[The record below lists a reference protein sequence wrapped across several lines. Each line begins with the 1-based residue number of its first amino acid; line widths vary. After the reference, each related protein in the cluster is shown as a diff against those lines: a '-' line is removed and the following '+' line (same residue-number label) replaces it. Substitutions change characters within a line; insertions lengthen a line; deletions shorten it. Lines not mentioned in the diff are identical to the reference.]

1 MKFLRFQRTFPRL
14 LSKKGVPKNFTPTIP
29 IYFGE
34 VFEIPKDF
42 LQKVLCVRVWGG
54 QPQLITPHKK
64 STALPCFLFCQNMLE
79 LRSKPCFKRLLK
91 KPLENPHTPFF
102 RRKVCQRTLLK
113 NIILFLRK
121 LLKFQ
126 ETFHEKFLVSG
137 SRGGQPRFFYFSPGL
152 SSSSF
157 FRLPH
162 EEQSLEHPE
171 QPPRR
176 LYLTVDITASTKR
189 SATIPITI

>member
-1 MKFLRFQRTFPRL
+1 MNFLRFQRTFARL
-14 LSKKGVPKNFTPTIP
+14 LSKKGVPKNFPPNTPL
-29 IYFGE
+29 YFGE

-54 QPQLITPHKK
+54 QPQLITLSQKK
-64 STALPCFLFCQNMLE
+64 HGIAVLFILSKCVGTAFQ
-79 LRSKPCFKRLLK
+79 
-91 KPLENPHTPFF
+91 
-102 RRKVCQRTLLK
+102 TLLQEAFEK
-113 NIILFLRK
+113 APRKSAKLSPDYIILFLRK

-162 EEQSLEHPE
+162 EEQSPEHPE

>member
-1 MKFLRFQRTFPRL
+1 M
-14 LSKKGVPKNFTPTIP
+14 PKNFTPTTP
-29 IYFGE
+29 IYFNK

-42 LQKVLCVRVWGG
+42 LQKVLCVRVWGRTA
-54 QPQLITPHKK
+54 PTDNALTKK
-64 STALPCFLFCQNMLE
+64 ARHCRAFYFVKICWNCV
-79 LRSKPCFKRLLK
+79 RGPCFKRLLK

-126 ETFHEKFLVSG
+126 ETFHEKFLVLG

-162 EEQSLEHPE
+162 EEQSPEHPE

>member
-1 MKFLRFQRTFPRL
+1 M
-14 LSKKGVPKNFTPTIP
+14 
-29 IYFGE
+29 
-34 VFEIPKDF
+34 
-42 LQKVLCVRVWGG
+42 
-54 QPQLITPHKK
+54 
-64 STALPCFLFCQNMLE
+64 PCFFIFRNVLE
-79 LRSKPCFKRLLK
+79 LRSKPCFKELLK

-126 ETFHEKFLVSG
+126 ETFHEKFLASG

-162 EEQSLEHPE
+162 EEQSPEHPE